1 MAKINEQKITIKLSK
16 LIRDNDD
23 TLDIISEEMLEALL
37 TAIQEMAGE
46 NVLIELE

>member
-16 LIRDNDD
+16 LVRDVDAE
-23 TLDIISEEMLEALL
+23 TDIISEDMLEALL